1 MAFGVARA
9 AAVVVRFM
17 AFAASTVVVWP
28 MSRFENLSTSLSNL
42 SLISLTVDFR
52 WGMVVLCLGLIK
64 IDRYCPGFASCFLR
78 Y

>member
-1 MAFGVARA
+1 MSSMWVAFGVVRA

-42 SLISLTVDFR
+42 SLISLTVDLR
-52 WGMVVLCLGLIK
+52 GMVVLCLGVIK
-64 IDRYCPGFASCFLR
+64 INHYCPDFVS
-78 Y
+78 